1 MLGVDF
7 LPLTLILISYFKK
20 RKVDFSPFYV
30 LFFGCALLTQIVTY
44 ILFYY
49 FLSTILISNIYV
61 AVEFVLLFFIYR
73 NQNEDVKF
81 RRVQYFAMVSFIV
94 IYCFEFSTNT
104 IVKYSY
110 LFGNIFVLYWVLYS
124 LISALNE
131 SKDSIKNTKFE
142 KYFNYGIFFFYSTTF
157 IFYLIIDKLNSENY
171 TVWAFHNILEIITI
185 LIFSIPL
192 CTQISRSI
200 S

>member
-49 FLSTILISNIYV
+49 FISTNLISNIYV

-81 RRVQYFAMVSFIV
+81 RRVQYIAMVSFIV

>member
-49 FLSTILISNIYV
+49 FISTILISNIYV

-131 SKDSIKNTKFE
+131 SKNSIKNTKFE

>member
-49 FLSTILISNIYV
+49 FISTNLISNIYV

>member
-49 FLSTILISNIYV
+49 FISTNLISNIYV

-73 NQNEDVKF
+73 NQNEDVNF
-81 RRVQYFAMVSFIV
+81 RRVQYFAMLSFIV

>member
-7 LPLTLILISYFKK
+7 LPLTLIFISYFKK

-131 SKDSIKNTKFE
+131 SKNSIKNTKFE